1 MIDKSNNQELCVRA
15 PKQFDSPEH
24 FESHPY
30 PQHTVPAADGL
41 DQCTNPS
48 VSQAFNAGAANLVD
62 EHSQMR

>member
-15 PKQFDSPEH
+15 PEH